1 MIDLIGIIY
10 ANIQNPLSNFV
21 VPRPHIIHTKL
32 HQNHTSSDREKTF
45 SVKANGWQQTS
56 DDDASPSQPISTS
69 APLTSGHSGVTMS
82 SW

>member
-45 SVKANGWQQTS
+45 SVKANG
-56 DDDASPSQPISTS
+56 
-69 APLTSGHSGVTMS
+69 
-82 SW
+82 